1 LNAKSPLNQREIQ
14 LLVDHCRAKLDL
26 LSLKLPDEYGYTS
39 LPLCIIDAVFSI
51 GVTYISTANTVN
63 RFRAYANKRFPQT
76 SELSVSEFAQL
87 YEENT
92 IEFMTN
98 EVYNNRQRTSS
109 VNGILKSE
117 AALRVAR
124 ALLDHNADT
133 LSDFISLVDID
144 SFENAFRQI
153 PGQRSGVSLRYLY
166 MLTGSVDQIK
176 PDRMIL
182 RFINAAI
189 GRTPKLEES
198 HHLLLEV
205 CSLLKP
211 DYPALDP
218 RSLDHVIWKFQSGR
232 T

>member
-1 LNAKSPLNQREIQ
+1 MNAKPPLNSREIA
-14 LLVDHCRAKLDL
+14 LLVDHCRLNLDL
-26 LSLKLPDEYGYTS
+26 TNLQLPDEYGYTN

-63 RFRAYANKRFPQT
+63 RFRAYANSRFPQT

-117 AALRVAR
+117 AALRVAHVV
-124 ALLDHNADT
+124 LDHNANT
-133 LSDFISLVDID
+133 LSDFRSLAETD
-144 SFENAFRQI
+144 SFEKAYTQI
-153 PGQRSGVSLRYLY
+153 PGQRSGISLRYLY
-166 MLTGSVDQIK
+166 MLTGSVDHIK

-182 RFINAAI
+182 CFIHAAI
-189 GRTPKLEES
+189 GRTPKIDES
-198 HHLLLEV
+198 HRMILETTRILQQNAPNLNARHLDGL
-205 CSLLKP
+205 
-211 DYPALDP
+211 
-218 RSLDHVIWKFQSGR
+218 IWKFQSGR